1 MSPRGSAISF
11 RARFMHSFL
20 APEIFTPGLS
30 PQEEVCSNHGVW
42 GSNAGNIALRSW
54 RGRGSI
60 KGNAAGTLPGSSFNP
75 VPRKHLQDSAR
86 GPQDSSC
93 CHYKG
98 LYSTCMSEMKCD
110 TSLACCCYRVLLC

>member
-1 MSPRGSAISF
+1 MAVGERQKVATAPHVTPWVCYLLQGQVYAL
-11 RARFMHSFL
+11 SFL

-42 GSNAGNIALRSW
+42 GGNTGNIALRSW

-75 VPRKHLQDSAR
+75 VPRKHLQDPAR

-98 LYSTCMSEMKCD
+98 LYSTCMSEMK
-110 TSLACCCYRVLLC
+110 